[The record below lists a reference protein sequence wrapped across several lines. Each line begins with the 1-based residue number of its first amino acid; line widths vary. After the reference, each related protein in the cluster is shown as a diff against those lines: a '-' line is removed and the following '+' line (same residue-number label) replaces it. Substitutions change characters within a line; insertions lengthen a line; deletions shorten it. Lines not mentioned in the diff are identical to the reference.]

1 MGCVC
6 RTVARFP
13 ITLLHTQHTAIVT
26 SSERRKTRPSL
37 LLLPFFLFLIS
48 FFPSFFF
55 SFYFLYINAFISV
68 VFFFFLCLL
77 FIRYNIFLPAHL
89 IYAAAPQPNPT
100 PHFFFFLYIQTKT
113 RRRGERNRKKK
124 KKKRSGFTRTTD
136 PLRRLNEPNRRIS
149 LPVLCVCICV
159 DVVLLLRSCITHK
172 TNNNKIMGN
181 NVHT

>member
-100 PHFFFFLYIQTKT
+100 PHFFFFFYIYKPKQEEEGK
-113 RRRGERNRKKK
+113 EIERKKR
-124 KKKRSGFTRTTD
+124 KRD
-136 PLRRLNEPNRRIS
+136 Q
-149 LPVLCVCICV
+149 
-159 DVVLLLRSCITHK
+159 VLLGQPILCDD
-172 TNNNKIMGN
+172 
-181 NVHT
+181 